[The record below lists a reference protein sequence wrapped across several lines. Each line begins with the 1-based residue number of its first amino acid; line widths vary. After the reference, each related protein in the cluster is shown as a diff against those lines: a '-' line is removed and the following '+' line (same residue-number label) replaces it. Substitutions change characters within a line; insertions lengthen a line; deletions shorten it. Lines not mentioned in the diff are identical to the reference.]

1 MTNRHAARIAP
12 LLLSTPLLCAL
23 PVQAQDITQPSSPE
37 NSQNAP
43 ATTSSPAEVAAPETA
58 APATENAT
66 PAENATPNATPAE
79 NTTPDVKIEV
89 PVTPTPT
96 LDEGKD
102 EGKAGNT
109 ATTASRLTADSVR
122 YEGGTIVA
130 EGSAA
135 RPARFVSG
143 AGEITAQSV
152 RIDTVNRTL
161 KASGGVVL
169 QRTRLDRRRVMRSGN
184 LPPRYERAQVTDTL
198 RGGNLDFDFKTRQGH
213 LDHATVQIAGFDLI
227 VDDLTINGD
236 RYIARNVVLRPG
248 GQTPEED
255 KIYGIPPLS
264 LRARQLVLTER
275 PDRPPVASVRSA
287 GLYFKKTRIL
297 PIPRGLFDLT
307 RRFGGGREEKAFSL
321 TPRLSLNSID
331 RVLVTTRLR
340 LPLENQV
347 KGLALVADV
356 GLSAK
361 QTFRGGLSLEHNS
374 RFGQLALRGKVK
386 DIVTQQIE
394 RNKFMLDRLPE
405 LAYESPDVR
414 LFKIAGRQTGLR
426 FNAGIGN
433 FEERAIDRTSGLV
446 GPEVRSARRTA
457 GITLTTRMADEFG
470 TNPGGAY
477 VDLFA
482 ATSNYS
488 RFDRNY
494 RAAGFEIGYDGR
506 LTNRLSGVFSY
517 RHTHLRG
524 DTPFLFDEVEIPR
537 ELRATFDFRLSPR
550 YMVPIDLRYD
560 LERDGLRNKSFGLLR
575 SYKNFAYGLVYDSAR
590 RDLSLEFRS
599 GF

>member
-1 MTNRHAARIAP
+1 MTNRHVARIAP
-12 LLLSTPLLCAL
+12 LLLSAPLLSAL
-23 PVQAQDITQPSSPE
+23 PVTAQDITQESSPT

-43 ATTSSPAEVAAPETA
+43 ATTVSPSDATTPEATSPAPENTTAP
-58 APATENAT
+58 ENAT
-66 PAENATPNATPAE
+66 PAENATPDA
-79 NTTPDVKIEV
+79 NTEA
-89 PVTPTPT
+89 PVTPPVP
-96 LDEGKD
+96 LNEGKTANT
-102 EGKAGNT
+102 EGA
-109 ATTASRLTADSVR
+109 APASRLTADSVR

-130 EGSAA
+130 EGSPT

-143 AGEITAQSV
+143 SGEITAQSV

-184 LPPRYERAQVTDTL
+184 LPARYERAMVTDVL
-198 RGGNLDFDFKTRQGH
+198 RGGNLDFDFTTRRGH

-264 LRARQLVLTER
+264 LRAKQLVLTER

-297 PIPRGLFDLT
+297 PIPRGLFNLT
-307 RRFGGGREEKAFSL
+307 RRFGGGREERAFTL
-321 TPRLSLNSID
+321 TPRLSLNAVD

-340 LPLENQV
+340 IPLENQV
-347 KGLALVADV
+347 QGLAVVADI
-356 GLSAK
+356 GASAK
-361 QTFRGGLSLEHNS
+361 QTFRGGLSLELNN

-394 RNKFMLDRLPE
+394 RNKFLLNRVPE

-426 FNAGIGN
+426 FNAGIGTY
-433 FEERAIDRTSGLV
+433 EERIIDQTSGRV
-446 GPEVRSARRTA
+446 GPELRSSRRTA
-457 GITLTTRMADEFG
+457 GITLTTRMTDEFG
-470 TNPGGAY
+470 TNPGGPY
-477 VDLFA
+477 LDLFA
-482 ATSNYS
+482 ATSAYS
-488 RFDRNY
+488 TFDMNY
-494 RAAGFEIGYDGR
+494 RATGFEIGYDGR
-506 LTNRLSGVFSY
+506 LHKRLAGVFSY
-517 RHTHLRG
+517 RHTSLRG

-537 ELRATFDFRLSPR
+537 ELRATFDFQLSPR
-550 YMVPIDLRYD
+550 YMIPIDLRYD
-560 LERDGLRNKSFGLLR
+560 IERSGLRNKSFGLLR